1 MGDLDGR
8 RVLVGVGGGIAAYK
22 VVEAVRGLRAA
33 GAEVRVMM
41 SEAATAFITPLTLQA
56 VSGHPVRQQLL
67 DPEAEAGMDHIELA
81 RWPDALLL
89 APAGA
94 DRLARLAT
102 GRADDLI
109 GAVCLATTAPLLV
122 APAMN
127 HRMWE
132 HPATRRNAAQLA
144 ADGVEL
150 IGPASGDQACGESG
164 PGRMVEPAELVA
176 AVTGVLGDR
185 GLAGRCVM
193 VTAGPTREPVDPVR
207 YLGNRSS
214 GKTGFAIAA
223 AARRAGARVI
233 LVAGPVDRATPPGV
247 ERVDVQTA
255 EEMRYAVH
263 AWVGACDLFIATAA
277 VADYRPAEPATEKVK
292 RDGEGRTLALVANPD
307 ILAEVAARPRP
318 PLTMG
323 FAAETGEVEANAR
336 AKLTTKG
343 IDLVVANEVGEGRGF
358 DTDDNTVTVLWEGGR
373 RRLGP
378 APKTELARE
387 LVALAAARLDG
398 TLQRG

>member
-1 MGDLDGR
+1 M
-8 RVLVGVGGGIAAYK
+8 LVGVGGGIAAYK

-81 RWPDALLL
+81 RWPEAILL

-94 DRLARLAT
+94 DRLARLAV

-109 GAVCLATTAPLLV
+109 GAVCLATTAPLLA

-127 HRMWE
+127 HRMWA
-132 HPATRRNAAQLA
+132 HPATQRNVEQLG
-144 ADGVEL
+144 ADGVQL
-150 IGPASGDQACGESG
+150 LGPASGDQACGENG
-164 PGRMVEPAELVA
+164 PGRMVEPTELVA
-176 AVTGVLGDR
+176 AVTEALGSR
-185 GLAGRCVM
+185 SLTGRCVM

-233 LVAGPVDRATPPGV
+233 LVAGPVNLATPPGV

-263 AWVGACDLFIATAA
+263 AWVGACDLFVGTAA
-277 VADYRPAEPATEKVK
+277 VADYRPAEPAAGKVK
-292 RDGEGRTLALVANPD
+292 RDGEGRTLSLVPNPD
-307 ILAEVAARPRP
+307 ILAEVAARPKP

-323 FAAETGEVEANAR
+323 FAAETGDVEANAR
-336 AKLTTKG
+336 AKLASKG
-343 IDLVVANEVGEGRGF
+343 IDLVVANEVGEGKGF

-398 TLQRG
+398 TLQGG